1 MGRGRKLI
9 TLTTCVVLGA
19 LSAVATAQASDSSVR
34 AAIENSSKQ
43 VKESGELQQALKEI
57 KDNPKTVSKLQRG
70 VKEFETALS
79 KVADTV
85 EAQEASTSTGKEGE
99 ADWLGG
105 IHKVIKGF
113 KDLNTA
119 LVNVK
124 SGHRTTAKAEVK
136 RAGELVKE
144 GASMAKKGQTLLG
157 VKPTG

>member
-9 TLTTCVVLGA
+9 TLSTCVVLGA

-34 AAIENSSKQ
+34 AAIESSSRQ
-43 VKESGELQQALKEI
+43 AKESGELQQALKEI
-57 KDNPKTVSKLQRG
+57 KDNPKTITKLQKG
-70 VKEFETALS
+70 VKDFETTLS

-85 EAQEASTSTGKEGE
+85 EAQEASTSSGREGE

-119 LVNVK
+119 LSDLK
-124 SGHRTTAKAEVK
+124 SGHRTAAKTELK
-136 RAGELVKE
+136 QAGALVKE
-144 GASMAKKGQTLLG
+144 GAAMAKKGQTLLG
-157 VKPTG
+157 VKQTG